1 MLCWSEGGGGDESVV
16 VVVVVV
22 AADVVVV
29 MNSEPVSRVWTS
41 DHMVRAGAG
50 TFILDMESA

>member
-1 MLCWSEGGGGDESVV
+1 MLCWSEGGGGDES

>member
-1 MLCWSEGGGGDESVV
+1 MLCWSEGGGGDER
-16 VVVVVV
+16 VVVV

-41 DHMVRAGAG
+41 DHMVRVRAG

>member
-16 VVVVVV
+16 VVVV
-22 AADVVVV
+22 ADVVVV

>member
-16 VVVVVV
+16 VVV
-22 AADVVVV
+22 ADVVVV

>member
-16 VVVVVV
+16 VVVVV
-22 AADVVVV
+22 ADVVVV